1 MLMFRSFESFLLRR
15 LKQPCELSRSKGWRT
30 AHFPIIND
38 LMTSFYS
45 FCVDAAKIALQS
57 IFSHKLR
64 AFLTLIGIIIGVASV
79 VVVGA
84 SVSGLNTYVT
94 DKVAKLLGA
103 NHFMIAR
110 LSFQGRRT
118 DEEFE
123 RMNRRNKQLN
133 WDDYEWVR
141 DHCASCAEVGVEVG
155 SGVDLKQNGVEFPG
169 AIVLGVTSN
178 MQEIEDKT
186 IADGRF
192 ISPDEV
198 QRSAYVCVLGSEIKD
213 KFFPIGSA
221 LGRTL
226 KVRGIPMQVV
236 GVEESRGSFFG
247 DSLDRHIYIPA
258 TTHLQIFGRNGLQ
271 IHGSAENRERFQA
284 AIEDAR
290 VSMRNKHRLTGNE
303 EDDFGL
309 VDVETLNNQIDQ
321 FTGSIA
327 AVVGPITLITLIVGG
342 IVVMNIMLV
351 SVTERTFEI
360 GLRKAVGAT
369 RRQILT
375 QFLIESGMLCAFGG
389 VIGLLVAWGVTT
401 LITVLAQITMTITIG
416 YILLAIIVSSVI
428 GMIAG
433 IYPAFKAARL
443 DPIIALTK
451 TT

>member
-1 MLMFRSFESFLLRR
+1 MRYL
-15 LKQPCELSRSKGWRT
+15 
-30 AHFPIIND
+30 
-38 LMTSFYS
+38 YS
-45 FCVDAAKIALQS
+45 VYSDAARIALQS
-57 IFSHKLR
+57 ILAHKLR
-64 AFLTLIGIIIGVASV
+64 AFLTLIGIIIGVAAV

-103 NHFMIAR
+103 NHFMMAR
-110 LSFQGRRT
+110 MAFQGHMS
-118 DEEFE
+118 DDEFE
-123 RMNRRNKQLN
+123 RRNRRNKRLN
-133 WDDYEWVR
+133 WDDYEWVQA
-141 DHCASCAEVGVEVG
+141 HCASCSDVGVEVG
-155 SGVDLKQNGVEFPG
+155 TGIDLNQDGIEFPG
-169 AIVLGVTSN
+169 AVVLGVTAN
-178 MQEIEDKT
+178 MADIEGKT

-192 ISPDEV
+192 ISNDEV
-198 QRSAYVCVLGSEIKD
+198 QRSALVVVLGSEIKD
-213 KFFPIGSA
+213 KFFPNGTA

-226 KVRGIPMQVV
+226 KVRGLPMQVV

-258 TTHLQIFGRNGLQ
+258 TTHLQLFGRNGLQ
-271 IHGSAENRERFQA
+271 IHGSAASRESFQN

-290 VSMRNKHRLTGNE
+290 VSMRNKHRLKGSE
-303 EDDFGL
+303 EDDFGV

-327 AVVGPITLITLIVGG
+327 AVVVPITLITLIVGG

-389 VIGLLVAWGVTT
+389 IIGLLVAWGVTS
-401 LITVLAQITMTITIG
+401 LITALAQITMTITIG
-416 YILLAIIVSSVI
+416 YILLAVIVSSVI

>member
-1 MLMFRSFESFLLRR
+1 MRY
-15 LKQPCELSRSKGWRT
+15 
-30 AHFPIIND
+30 
-38 LMTSFYS
+38 FYS
-45 FCVDAAKIALQS
+45 VYADSARIALQS
-57 IFSHKLR
+57 ILAHKLR
-64 AFLTLIGIIIGVASV
+64 AFLTLIGIIIGVSAV

-94 DKVAKLLGA
+94 DRVAKLLGA

-110 LSFQGRRT
+110 IAFQGHMS
-118 DEEFE
+118 DDDFE
-123 RMNRRNKQLN
+123 RMNRRNKRLN

-141 DHCASCAEVGVEVG
+141 DHCFSCSDVGAEVGG
-155 SGVDLKQNGVEFPG
+155 QTDLKQDGIEFPG
-169 AIVLGVTSN
+169 AIVFGVTSN
-178 MQEIEDKT
+178 MSDIEDKV

-192 ISPDEV
+192 IAPDEV
-198 QRSAYVCVLGSEIKD
+198 ERSALVCVLGSDIKD
-213 KFFPIGSA
+213 KFFPNTDAIGKS
-221 LGRTL
+221 L
-226 KVRGIPMQVV
+226 KVRGLPMRIV
-236 GVEESRGSFFG
+236 GVEEKRGAFFG

-271 IHGSAENRERFQA
+271 IHGKANGRETFKPT
-284 AIEDAR
+284 IEDAR
-290 VSMRNKHRLTGNE
+290 VTMRNKHRLKGND

-309 VDVETLNNQIDQ
+309 VNVEELNNQIDQ

-327 AVVGPITLITLIVGG
+327 AVVVPITLITLVVGG

-369 RRQILT
+369 RKQVLM

-389 VIGLLVAWGVTT
+389 VMGLLVAYGVTK
-401 LITVLAQITMTITIG
+401 LITALAGITMTITIG
-416 YILLAIIVSSVI
+416 YVLLAIIVSSVI

>member
-1 MLMFRSFESFLLRR
+1 MRYLY
-15 LKQPCELSRSKGWRT
+15 
-30 AHFPIIND
+30 
-38 LMTSFYS
+38 SFYA
-45 FCVDAAKIALQS
+45 DAAKIALQS
-57 IFSHKLR
+57 ILAHKLR
-64 AFLTLIGIIIGVASV
+64 AFLTLIGIIIGVAAV

-94 DKVAKLLGA
+94 EKVAKLLGA

-110 LSFQGRRT
+110 MAFQGRRN
-118 DEEFE
+118 DEDFE

-133 WDDYEWVR
+133 WDDFEWVR
-141 DHCASCAEVGVEVG
+141 DHCPSCSDVGIEIG
-155 SGVDLKQNGVEFPG
+155 TGTDLKQDGIEFPG
-169 AIVLGVTSN
+169 AIVFGVTAN
-178 MQEIEDKT
+178 MEDIEDKS
-186 IADGRF
+186 IAEGRF
-192 ISPDEV
+192 ISADEV
-198 QRSAYVCVLGSEIKD
+198 QRSALVCVLGSEIKE
-213 KFFPIGSA
+213 KFFPNVDA
-221 LGRTL
+221 LGKTL
-226 KVRGIPMQVV
+226 KVRGLPMTVV

-258 TTHLQIFGRNGLQ
+258 TTHLQVFGRSGLQ
-271 IHGSAENRERFQA
+271 IHGRAPSRENFQP

-290 VSMRNKHRLTGNE
+290 VSLRNKHRLKGNE

-321 FTGSIA
+321 FTGTIA
-327 AVVGPITLITLIVGG
+327 AVVVPITLITLVVGG

-369 RRQILT
+369 KRQILT

-389 VIGLLVAWGVTT
+389 VMGLLAAYGVTK
-401 LITVLAQITMTITIG
+401 LITALAQITMTITLG
-416 YILLAIIVSSVI
+416 YILLALIVSSVI

>member
-1 MLMFRSFESFLLRR
+1 MRY
-15 LKQPCELSRSKGWRT
+15 
-30 AHFPIIND
+30 I
-38 LMTSFYS
+38 YS
-45 FCVDAAKIALQS
+45 VYADAARIALQS
-57 IFSHKLR
+57 ILAHKLR
-64 AFLTLIGIIIGVASV
+64 AFLTLIGIIIGVAAV

-84 SVSGLNTYVT
+84 SVSGLNSYVT
-94 DKVAKLLGA
+94 TKVAQILGA

-110 LSFQGRRT
+110 MAFQGQRT
-118 DEEFE
+118 DDEYE
-123 RMNRRNKQLN
+123 RMNRRNKRLD
-133 WDDYEWVR
+133 WEDYEWVR
-141 DHCASCAEVGVEVG
+141 DHCTSCAEVGVELG
-155 SGVDLKQNGVEFPG
+155 TQTDLEQDAIEFPG
-169 AIVLGVTSN
+169 AVVFGVTAN
-178 MQEIEDKT
+178 MLEIEDKT

-192 ISPDEV
+192 ILPDEV
-198 QRSAYVCVLGSEIKD
+198 ERSALVCVLGSEVKD
-213 KFFPIGSA
+213 KFFPNTEA
-221 LGRTL
+221 VGRTL
-226 KVRGIPMQVV
+226 KVRGLPMRVV
-236 GVEESRGSFFG
+236 GVEQSRGSFFG

-271 IHGSAENRERFQA
+271 IHGKAADRENFRPT
-284 AIEDAR
+284 IEDAR
-290 VSMRNKHRLTGNE
+290 VAMRNKHRLKGND

-309 VDVETLNNQIDQ
+309 VNVEDLNNQIDQ

-327 AVVGPITLITLIVGG
+327 AVVVPITLITLVVGG

-369 RRQILT
+369 KRQILM

-389 VIGLLVAWGVTT
+389 VLGLLAAWGVTS
-401 LITVLAQITMTITIG
+401 LITSLAGITMTITIG

-433 IYPAFKAARL
+433 AYPAFKAARL